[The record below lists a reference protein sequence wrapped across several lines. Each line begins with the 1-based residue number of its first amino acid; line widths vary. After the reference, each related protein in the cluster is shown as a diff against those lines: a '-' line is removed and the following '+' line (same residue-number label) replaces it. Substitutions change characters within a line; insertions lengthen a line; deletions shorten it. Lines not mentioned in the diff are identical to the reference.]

1 LSTHRRGLTPAFKCV
16 SRDSKENEAWIGTV
30 IIIEDKENF
39 RSELKKNLKNRLK
52 ETKIVTIDGEGDSQ
66 DSKTYETQ
74 LEEIFEK
81 VAPHGAFII
90 SDKDLSNL
98 GRRFRG
104 LSGTT
109 VATVADTMGFP
120 LCLYARGEGKP
131 HGEEF
136 LKSLAPWEKKRIIID
151 PTPEKD
157 IAKQCANIFRAF
169 DQIEKSYQDLLEEER
184 ATPAAALSKIL
195 KQPGIEDRIALYG
208 SGEQGLLQEIMPFQ
222 KKNDP
227 DGTKSELTK
236 RMPRILGNW
245 LYTSIL
251 RFPGILVNEV
261 AAASYLNISQEDYSN
276 PAVKK
281 LFSKAKYKGPFSGLA
296 DWWWR
301 HELDNIIFVED
312 CEDGLDYVKFKEI
325 DDEVKPCDDPI
336 TKKRAGYYCMVTEQP
351 VSDENSKGDISWFP
365 SGADLARIRLDKF
378 NELAPWIGLY

>member
-1 LSTHRRGLTPAFKCV
+1 M
-16 SRDSKENEAWIGTV
+16 SRV
-30 IIIEDKENF
+30 VVIIEDKEAF
-39 RSELKKNLKNRLK
+39 RSVLKKSLKKRLK
-52 ETKIVTIDGEGDSQ
+52 ETEIITIDGEGEPQ
-66 DSKTYETQ
+66 ENKTYETQ
-74 LEEIFEK
+74 LEEIFEDR
-81 VAPHGAFII
+81 APNGAFII

-98 GRRFRG
+98 GKRFRG

-120 LCLYARGEGKP
+120 LCLYARGEGKL

-169 DQIEKSYQDLLEEER
+169 DQIEKSYLDLSKEES

-227 DGTKSELTK
+227 DETKSELTK

-261 AAASYLNISQEDYSN
+261 AAASYLNISPEDFSN
-276 PAVKK
+276 QTVQK
-281 LFSKAKYKGPFSGLA
+281 LFSKAKYKGPFFGLSN
-296 DWWWR
+296 WWWR
-301 HELDNIIFVED
+301 HELDSIIFVDD

-325 DDEVKPCDDPI
+325 NDEVKPCNDPI
-336 TKKRAGYYCMVTEQP
+336 TNERAGYYCMVTEQP
-351 VSDENSKGDISWFP
+351 VSDANSKGDISWFP
-365 SGADLARIRLDKF
+365 GGADLARIRLDKF